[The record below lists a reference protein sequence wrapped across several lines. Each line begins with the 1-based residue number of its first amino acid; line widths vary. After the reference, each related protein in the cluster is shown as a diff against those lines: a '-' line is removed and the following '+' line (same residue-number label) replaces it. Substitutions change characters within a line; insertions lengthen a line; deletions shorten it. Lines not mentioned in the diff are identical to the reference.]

1 VNRIALWALAVFVFS
16 IPSENGVAIAG
27 VGSLSRLL
35 GAFAF
40 GMGLASLF
48 GQGRLRFRVPSLF
61 LVATLAFSVWG
72 VATYFWSLAPQVTM
86 GRIVTMAQLAV
97 LVWLVHQ
104 VARSERDR
112 DVLMHA
118 FVLGCY
124 LIIAIGVTTFVTGA
138 GGGFRDV
145 GNFNPNG
152 FAIVSALGIPMAWS
166 LLLRRSF
173 PRMQVLHAL
182 YPLFAIVAVVLAASR
197 GGFVT
202 ALVALAIIPLTMSRL
217 GAWRRLALFATVA
230 LASLAAFAWVPQAFP
245 TIEQNIARLSETDEE
260 LLGGT
265 LTGRTN
271 IWSAGVEAF
280 LGDPVQGTGMGTFN
294 QAIVPYYGRPRSPHN
309 AFLSVA
315 VGTGLIG
322 LILFVA
328 LIAIVLIGVLA
339 RSERR
344 LEYLVLLTAL
354 VVGMMP
360 TNSDNDK
367 FVWLILGL
375 LASARPILIHV
386 EGGARTA
393 IDGVGTLL
401 PRPRAAGGF
410 HPVVEASGSTAD
422 RSMRRDEGLGRFGRA
437 P

>member
-1 VNRIALWALAVFVFS
+1 VTRIALWALAVFVFS

-40 GMGLASLF
+40 GTAIVSLF
-48 GQGRLRFRVPSLF
+48 AHGRLWLRVPSLF
-61 LVATLAFSVWG
+61 LVVTLLFSVWG
-72 VATYFWSLAPQVTM
+72 ATTYFWSLEPQVTM
-86 GRIVTMAQLAV
+86 GRLVTMAQLAV

-124 LIIAIGVTTFVTGA
+124 VIIAIGVATFVSGA

-166 LLLRRSF
+166 LLLRRTF

-182 YPLFAIVAVVLAASR
+182 YPLFALVAVVLAASR

-202 ALVALAIIPLTMSRL
+202 ALVALTIIPLTMTRL
-217 GAWRRLALFATVA
+217 GAWRRLALFAVVA
-230 LASLAAFAWVPQAFP
+230 FASLAAFTWVPQAFP
-245 TIEQNIARLSETDEE
+245 AIEQNIARLSETDEE

-265 LTGRTN
+265 LTGRTD

-280 LGDPVQGTGMGTFN
+280 RSDPVQGTGMGTFN

-315 VGTGLIG
+315 VGTGLVG

-328 LIAIVLIGVLA
+328 LIAIVALGVLG

-344 LEYLVLLTAL
+344 VEHLVLLTAL

-375 LASARPILIHV
+375 LASARPVLVRI
-386 EGGARTA
+386 EGGVRTA
-393 IDGVGTLL
+393 ALGPRMLV
-401 PRPRAAGGF
+401 PRPRAAGDF
-410 HPVVEASGSTAD
+410 HPVAD
-422 RSMRRDEGLGRFGRA
+422 GESPAIVAATRRDEGRGRFGREA
-437 P
+437 